1 MEGLKEFLVKS
12 PEEALAF
19 MAAGE
24 RRKHIAESEW
34 EEEERLSSKNRH
46 TERR

>member
-1 MEGLKEFLVKS
+1 MLVASVVQFVEGLKEFLVKS

-24 RRKHIAESEW
+24 RRKHIAESE
-34 EEEERLSSKNRH
+34 
-46 TERR
+46 